1 MKGQGKYLECRCVIE
16 MCLEEMD
23 HVWALRAEGGG
34 ALDLWRAMEVM
45 LENTIG
51 IPISEEE
58 ID

>member
-1 MKGQGKYLECRCVIE
+1 

>member
-1 MKGQGKYLECRCVIE
+1 

-23 HVWALRAEGGG
+23 HVWALRSEGGG